1 MARSSS
7 TVSQSSSGGGVS
19 AIGAIGMG
27 LAAYCSWMI
36 NQSIG
41 WACVHALC
49 GWLYLL
55 YLCLGCGG
63 GFPAGIW

>member
-7 TVSQSSSGGGVS
+7 SVSQPPSPGGIGVV
-19 AIGAIGMG
+19 GMG

-49 GWLYLL
+49 GWFYLL